1 MYSFDGKI
9 ASRRYHVYRNST
21 WQNAKPGHK
30 LKVERETNKLS
41 KSIDPYACAI
51 KIKHQFIDTWLTVGH
66 IPREISCLCYFF
78 VEKGGN
84 ITEHFISTTDKVSP
98 IPAGGLE
105 VPLLLT
111 FSVKS
116 ERITK
121 LMKRFVND
129 LYDYDYTGEQA
140 ENNEEESGDDEEID
154 IKLTGE
160 EKATNENNENVIEI
174 D

>member
-1 MYSFDGKI
+1 MYSFDSKI
-9 ASRRYHVYRNST
+9 ASRGYHAYRNST

-30 LKVERETNKLS
+30 LKVEREKVTKLINS
-41 KSIDPYACAI
+41 CACAI
-51 KIKHQFIDTWLTVGH
+51 KIKHQSLDTLLIVGH
-66 IPREISCLCYFF
+66 TREILRHCYLFM
-78 VEKGGN
+78 EEGGN
-84 ITEHFISTTDKVSP
+84 TTGHLVSTNYKVSP

-116 ERITK
+116 ERIFK
-121 LMKRFVND
+121 LMKGFVND
-129 LYDYDYTGEQA
+129 FYDYDYTGERA
-140 ENNEEESGDDEEID
+140 ENNEEESSDNEEID

-160 EKATNENNENVIEI
+160 ENATNENNENVIEI